1 MNLNRSTALTL
12 RAGIVVGMVLM
23 IIGLIMDA
31 TGGGDGI
38 LYIGIL
44 VLIISPFLGAIVS
57 FISLLSERD
66 WLWAA
71 VAGVLILITTAGIV
85 ISL

>member
-12 RAGIVVGMVLM
+12 RAGIVIGMVLM

-57 FISLLSERD
+57 FISLLSEND

>member
-12 RAGIVVGMVLM
+12 RAGIVIGMVLM

>member
-12 RAGIVVGMVLM
+12 RAGIVIGMVLM
-23 IIGLIMDA
+23 VIGLIMDA

>member
-12 RAGIVVGMVLM
+12 RAGIVIGMVLM
-23 IIGLIMDA
+23 VIGLIMDA

-38 LYIGIL
+38 LYIGTL